1 MQPCQESPSLQNL
14 AGSRAEPLS
23 LHEEEPAGREMLRER
38 ARVWDWS
45 YSFKKNHPKIQPIPK
60 ISPCL
65 KKYMRGSRKLHG
77 GMRGG
82 NSAGSLPAARG
93 RGGGGVGISGCAPR
107 PCSARLRLRC
117 RWRYFKVERGKKTP
131 EASGRLRS
139 RPAVLPS
146 RCL

>member
-1 MQPCQESPSLQNL
+1 MQPSVQNL

-38 ARVWDWS
+38 AQAWDWS

-82 NSAGSLPAARG
+82 EL
-93 RGGGGVGISGCAPR
+93 SGQFACGAWPR
-107 PCSARLRLRC
+107 
-117 RWRYFKVERGKKTP
+117 RWRRRRFGLC
-131 EASGRLRS
+131 ASPVQRRAPL
-139 RPAVLPS
+139 AVPLALLQS
-146 RCL
+146 GEG